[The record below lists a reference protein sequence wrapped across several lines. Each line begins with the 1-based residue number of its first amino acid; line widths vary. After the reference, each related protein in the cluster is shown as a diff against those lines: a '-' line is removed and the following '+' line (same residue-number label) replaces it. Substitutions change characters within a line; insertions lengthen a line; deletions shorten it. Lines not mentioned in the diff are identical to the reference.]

1 MICYKAAQRLWD
13 LLGKF
18 LKVVE
23 KSQNSTVRKGFGIF
37 IITFKTY
44 HYFRKYYLFLCSTLP
59 TNFSNSDIAPP
70 HPIILHTPGS
80 GWVYCVSSKECNSSA
95 VIQQKIQGHI
105 NNFQVDFWIDYISTK
120 AGKKILHGAH
130 DLWNS

>member
-23 KSQNSTVRKGFGIF
+23 KSQNSMVRKGFGIF

-44 HYFRKYYLFLCSTLP
+44 HFQKILFVPLQHTPHTFFRLGYS
-59 TNFSNSDIAPP
+59 PP
-70 HPIILHTPGS
+70 HPITLHTSGC
-80 GWVYCVSSKECNSSA
+80 GWVYCVSSKQCNSSA
-95 VIQQKIQGHI
+95 VIQQNFQGHI
-105 NNFQVDFWIDYISTK
+105 NNFQVDFWIDDISTK